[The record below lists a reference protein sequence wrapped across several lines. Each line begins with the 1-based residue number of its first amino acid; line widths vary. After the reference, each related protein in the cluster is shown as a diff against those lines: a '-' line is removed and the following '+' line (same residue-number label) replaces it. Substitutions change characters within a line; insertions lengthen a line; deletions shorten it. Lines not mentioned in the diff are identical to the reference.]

1 MAAAIALLSTAPC
14 SAPDAPH
21 DQVPASSAVASSSS
35 PASSLELDSE
45 PADASSAPSSSSPP
59 LAATSSAAAAAA
71 SSAPPAAPAFSK
83 SCSPLTEFAGDILT
97 CFRLYGYALIRA
109 TPATLALALSVA
121 ALHDQLPED
130 VAATIIGGLVS
141 QVDLALLA
149 GFEAIAPTWQ
159 TTLLSLAQTLGLS
172 SKLAPVLPKLLT
184 AATGQGGQAVHWD
197 AANGPTA
204 PAARYSVILYCSTG
218 ANSTAMPRWPLS
230 AFAPNMKSRP
240 SMQQYA
246 EFLSPDWFHSVPVFP
261 GDMMIFSQRTPHF
274 GTSNPSPLP
283 RVALFGILSASAS
296 MSQDQFQM
304 YRWRYME
311 EAYGPRS
318 LAFARAL
325 VDDAAQRPLFRF
337 SAPKLLSAYGCLV
350 THKRWSAY
358 LLASLPDDR
367 QKLCD
372 FARTAQ

>member
-1 MAAAIALLSTAPC
+1 
-14 SAPDAPH
+14 
-21 DQVPASSAVASSSS
+21 
-35 PASSLELDSE
+35 
-45 PADASSAPSSSSPP
+45 
-59 LAATSSAAAAAA
+59 
-71 SSAPPAAPAFSK
+71 
-83 SCSPLTEFAGDILT
+83 
-97 CFRLYGYALIRA
+97 
-109 TPATLALALSVA
+109 
-121 ALHDQLPED
+121 
-130 VAATIIGGLVS
+130 
-141 QVDLALLA
+141 
-149 GFEAIAPTWQ
+149 
-159 TTLLSLAQTLGLS
+159 
-172 SKLAPVLPKLLT
+172 
-184 AATGQGGQAVHWD
+184 
-197 AANGPTA
+197 
-204 PAARYSVILYCSTG
+204 
-218 ANSTAMPRWPLS
+218 
-230 AFAPNMKSRP
+230 
-240 SMQQYA
+240 
-246 EFLSPDWFHSVPVFP
+246 
-261 GDMMIFSQRTPHF
+261 MMIFSQRTPHF

-358 LLASLPDDR
+358 LLASLPDVR